1 MTHHNKPIKYKIK
14 PPNVFKKLDYTN
26 LTKVESFYLTP
37 FTEAFNTMKQ
47 GLCALFTTG
56 INFWKVPIEKNVKFV
71 DHLAALVNWELV
83 TERHFG
89 NQLLRDQI
97 NFAAETLSSIEKA
110 NDISKKYML
119 TKDLN
124 SMEIA
129 IPRLIAF
136 KTIQHMRDYKDKEEE
151 IRMKEEDRRKI
162 MGTTI
167 KSN

>member
-1 MTHHNKPIKYKIK
+1 
-14 PPNVFKKLDYTN
+14 
-26 LTKVESFYLTP
+26 
-37 FTEAFNTMKQ
+37 MKQ

-136 KTIQHMRDYKDKEEE
+136 KTIQHMRGYKDKEEE
-151 IRMKEEDRRKI
+151 IRMKE
-162 MGTTI
+162 
-167 KSN
+167 